1 MTYKN
6 IRIGLFGFGCVG
18 KGLHDVLNA
27 TPGIK
32 AEIVKIAV
40 KNQHKKRSIDARYFV
55 FDPAEILEDEDIN
68 TVVELIDDHHA
79 AYEIGKQ
86 ALLNGKN
93 LITANKRML
102 AHHLEELSAIAA
114 ERDLSFLYEGAAC
127 GSIPIIRNLEEYY
140 DNDLLSGLSGIFN
153 GSSNFI
159 LSKMSQDNM
168 EYDSALRLAQEQGFA
183 ESDPTLDVNGY
194 DALFK
199 TVILVA
205 HSFGVFIHPDQV
217 QRLGI
222 QNLQRTDLEF
232 AAQHQLK
239 IKPIC
244 TIKKNGSGNFRAA
257 VMPGFIKSDNYLYGV
272 DNEYNAVSVEA
283 AFSDRQLLIGKGA
296 GGHPTGSAV
305 LSDISACSYGYR
317 YEYKKIRQGLTP
329 NYSLDEDLLVYVRS
343 REKIPHELRSAI
355 AISHTPESTSGEIL
369 IGRIDGHLLKD
380 KSKDWEDAAV
390 FIATFPE

>member
-1 MTYKN
+1 MTYRN
-6 IRIGLFGFGCVG
+6 IRVGLFGFGCVG
-18 KGLHDVLNA
+18 KGLHDVLHA

-40 KNQHKKRSIDARYFV
+40 KNKNKKRAIDPRYFV
-55 FDPAEILEDEDIN
+55 FEPQEILADDDIN
-68 TVVELIDDHHA
+68 TVVELIDDHHV

-102 AHHLEELSAIAA
+102 AHHLNELSTIAA

-159 LSKMSQDNM
+159 LSKMSQEGM
-168 EYDSALRLAQEQGFA
+168 GYESALRLAQEEGFA

-205 HSFGVFIHPDQV
+205 HSFGVFIHPDQI

-222 QNLQRTDLEF
+222 QNLQRIDLEF
-232 AAQHQLK
+232 AGKHKLK

-244 TIKKNGSGNFRAA
+244 TIKKKGSGSFTAT
-257 VMPGFIKSDNYLYGV
+257 VMPGFIKSDNYLYSV
-272 DNEYNAVSVEA
+272 ENEYNAVSIEA

-317 YEYKKIRQGLTP
+317 YEYKKMKQGLVP
-329 NYSLDEDLLVYVRS
+329 SYSLEEDLQVYVRS
-343 REKIPHELRSAI
+343 PRKIPQDLRSALS
-355 AISHTPESTSGEIL
+355 ISRSPKNTSGETL
-369 IGRIDGHLLKD
+369 IGRIHRNLLKE
-380 KSKDWEDAAV
+380 KSKEWEEDSI